1 MNQTI
6 FPVHSLRGATEIP
19 GDKSISHRSLMFGAL
34 AEGETL
40 ITNLAPGKDVQST
53 RHCLEQLGVRIV
65 TDGKEVRVHGV
76 GLNGFRKPEQMLD
89 AGNSGTTMR
98 LLSGILAAQP
108 FCTTITGDTSLSG
121 RPMNRI
127 ITPLASMGASIQ
139 AQPDGTAPL
148 TIHGKNLHPVHYR
161 SPVASAQVKSCVLLA
176 GLHTKGTTSVTEPA
190 LSRDHT
196 ERMLQ
201 AFGVPVKRDGLTVSV
216 QGPARLTGTPVHV
229 PGDISA
235 AAFFMI
241 AASIIPGSE
250 IIIKNVGL
258 NPTRAGIV
266 TALQQMGC
274 KIYEENFRKVGDEP
288 MADLRIQSG
297 TLHGIT
303 IGGDLIPRLV
313 DEIPV
318 LAVAALCAEGTT
330 RIRDAGELR
339 VKETD
344 RIAALEKNIRL
355 MGGRIETTRDGMTI
369 TGPQKLRGAK
379 LDSFGDHR
387 IAMAFTVAGLL
398 AEGKTVIQRAECAEI
413 SHPGF
418 YQDLKD
424 LSHAEN

>member
-1 MNQTI
+1 
-6 FPVHSLRGATEIP
+6 
-19 GDKSISHRSLMFGAL
+19 
-34 AEGETL
+34 
-40 ITNLAPGKDVQST
+40 
-53 RHCLEQLGVRIV
+53 
-65 TDGKEVRVHGV
+65 
-76 GLNGFRKPEQMLD
+76 
-89 AGNSGTTMR
+89 
-98 LLSGILAAQP
+98 
-108 FCTTITGDTSLSG
+108 
-121 RPMNRI
+121 
-127 ITPLASMGASIQ
+127 
-139 AQPDGTAPL
+139 
-148 TIHGKNLHPVHYR
+148 
-161 SPVASAQVKSCVLLA
+161 
-176 GLHTKGTTSVTEPA
+176 
-190 LSRDHT
+190 
-196 ERMLQ
+196 
-201 AFGVPVKRDGLTVSV
+201 
-216 QGPARLTGTPVHV
+216 
-229 PGDISA
+229 
-235 AAFFMI
+235 
-241 AASIIPGSE
+241 
-250 IIIKNVGL
+250 
-258 NPTRAGIV
+258 
-266 TALQQMGC
+266 
-274 KIYEENFRKVGDEP
+274 